1 MLASQRHSNTKKH
14 LLSFFKYHQSHDAIP
29 SLINLIC
36 ITLLLFT
43 TEVKHATYRASANGP
58 VQVPALLTPIND
70 TNYASI
76 TTCHLLILLNK

>member
-1 MLASQRHSNTKKH
+1 MLASQRYSNTTKH
-14 LLSFFKYHQSHDAIP
+14 LLSFFKCHQSHDAIP

-36 ITLLLFT
+36 ITLPLFT
-43 TEVKHATYRASANGP
+43 TEVKRATYRASANGP